1 MKINQSF
8 YFIFFLSLMWR
19 MLKEG
24 RFFIF
29 LVSTEVPVLC
39 LENSYYSVND
49 MLYKSMF
56 ENNDIEN
63 FLS

>member
-1 MKINQSF
+1 MVLH
-8 YFIFFLSLMWR
+8 YFFCS
-19 MLKEG
+19 
-24 RFFIF
+24 
-29 LVSTEVPVLC
+29 VSTEVPVLC

>member
-1 MKINQSF
+1 
-8 YFIFFLSLMWR
+8 MWR